1 MTPLI
6 LDSWLPRDPQT
17 ALVLAD
23 AMVLIHFAV
32 VIFLVG
38 GEFLILAGRALGWRW
53 IGNRWFRG
61 LHLLIMLAVA
71 TIAAMGEF
79 CPLTTWENELRAIGN
94 QPIDQASFLGHW
106 AHRIVHV
113 ELDLQTLSVCYVLFA
128 LLVIASAFM
137 APVRWRRV

>member
-1 MTPLI
+1 MGGAGLA
-6 LDSWLPRDPQT
+6 T
-17 ALVLAD
+17 AGFEA
-23 AMVLIHFAV
+23 
-32 VIFLVG
+32 
-38 GEFLILAGRALGWRW
+38 
-53 IGNRWFRG
+53 